1 MIDPIHSLAFSVQ
14 SSRGVYVVLLGSGVS
29 RTAKIPTGWEVTLDL
44 IRKLAE
50 ISGETCA
57 PSPEVWYMD
66 KFGQE
71 PDYSV
76 ILASIAK
83 TPAERQQLLR
93 SYWEPSEQ
101 EREEGT
107 KQPTAAHRAISSLVE
122 RGFIKVIITTNFDR
136 LMETALAE
144 VGVTPTVLST
154 PDQVAGAVPLIHTR
168 CCVFKVHGDYLDT
181 RILNTAQE
189 LSGYPPEFDSLLDR
203 IFDEFGLIVCGWSAE
218 WDEALVRALFRTP
231 SRRFTTYWVAHG
243 EAKESA
249 KRLIDHRGARVI
261 AKTDANSFFV
271 TLQRQVQSLE
281 EFSRPHP
288 LSTKAAVASVKRYL
302 SEPRFRIQLADL
314 VADEVERVM
323 AATSEGKFPVEGAPP
338 NGPSATSR
346 VRSYEAICS
355 TLLAIAPVG
364 AFWAEEPHY
373 HIWQRALERLSSRRS
388 PGGFEWWLG
397 LQRYPGTL
405 FLYALGLGAV
415 EANRLGFLGKL
426 FSTTIHREH
435 QADITSVVLLPP
447 FKLVERTSGGKFLE
461 GMERSYTPFSD
472 WLHRCLRPYLKDLIP
487 NEVRYSLAFDKLEIL
502 ISLGYAYR
510 SKKIEGFPFWV
521 PPGSYA
527 DRRQNKS
534 VIMQEIKDSVTKTGD
549 NSPYV
554 VSNIFGDSVALCA
567 EALAAFEDFAA
578 QIGSLW

>member
-218 WDEALVRALFRTP
+218 WDKALVRALFRTP

-243 EAKESA
+243 EAGIGKTAYRPSRRTGHCQNGCQFIFRDFA
-249 KRLIDHRGARVI
+249 AAGPIVRRILAPPPALDRG
-261 AKTDANSFFV
+261 
-271 TLQRQVQSLE
+271 
-281 EFSRPHP
+281 RP
-288 LSTKAAVASVKRYL
+288 VASVKRYL

-447 FKLVERTSGGKFLE
+447 FKLVERTS
-461 GMERSYTPFSD
+461 
-472 WLHRCLRPYLKDLIP
+472 
-487 NEVRYSLAFDKLEIL
+487 
-502 ISLGYAYR
+502 
-510 SKKIEGFPFWV
+510 
-521 PPGSYA
+521 
-527 DRRQNKS
+527 RR
-534 VIMQEIKDSVTKTGD
+534 
-549 NSPYV
+549 
-554 VSNIFGDSVALCA
+554 
-567 EALAAFEDFAA
+567 
-578 QIGSLW
+578 